1 MIEIYVD
8 MREQRSGVLAAL
20 AAMEHI
26 HVQVG
31 ALPCGD
37 YVLSPEVV
45 VERKSAT
52 DFIVSIMEGRIFQQ
66 IEKMKLDYQRP
77 IVLIE
82 GDVFSTR
89 SAIDNKAIAGAIS
102 YINAIANVGV
112 LMVLDAAE
120 TPLLLATM
128 ARHLQEG
135 LGYEINLHPKK
146 PKPNKEAAQYLIGSL
161 PGIGPSNARKLYEHF
176 GTAAKVFAASPSQL
190 AQVKGIG
197 AKTAERIHEL
207 IHHEAGA
214 SA

>member
-8 MREQRSGVLAAL
+8 MREKRSGVLAAL
-20 AAMEHI
+20 SAMDNI

-31 ALPCGD
+31 SLPCGD

-45 VERKSAT
+45 VERKAAT
-52 DFIVSIMEGRIFQQ
+52 DFIASIMEGRIFQQ
-66 IEKMKLDYQRP
+66 IEKMKLDYARP

-82 GDVFSTR
+82 GDVFNTR

-102 YINAIANVGV
+102 YINAIANVGLV
-112 LMVLDAAE
+112 MLSDAKE
-120 TPLLLATM
+120 TPMVLATM

-146 PKPNKEAAQYLIGSL
+146 PKPNKEAAQYIIGSL
-161 PGIGPSNARKLYEHF
+161 PGIGPGNARKLYEHF
-176 GTAAKVFAASPSQL
+176 GSAAKVCAATPEML

-197 AKTAERIHEL
+197 AKTAQRIHEL
-207 IHHEAGA
+207 LTHEEA
-214 SA
+214 